1 MKLSDKQYLFAQDLI
16 LLMTYLVVN
25 KIKFTE
31 GESYRTDYQQEEYI
45 RNGFSRVKRS
55 KHQDRL
61 AKDFNLWL
69 GNKSMWS
76 MSPEEQKKAF
86 QHVGDFWEGLRVGNK
101 WGGNFSSW
109 IDATHFE
116 GSF

>member
-25 KIKFTE
+25 KVKFTE
-31 GESYRTDYQQEEYI
+31 GESYRTDYQQEEYVRI
-45 RNGFSRVKRS
+45 GFSKVKRS

-61 AKDFNLWL
+61 AKDLNLWFE
-69 GNKSMWS
+69 GKSMWA
-76 MSPEEQKKAF
+76 MTTVEQKKAF
-86 QHVGDFWEGLRVGNK
+86 QHVGDFWEGLRPGNR
-101 WGGNFSSW
+101 WGGNFGSW

-116 GSF
+116 AA